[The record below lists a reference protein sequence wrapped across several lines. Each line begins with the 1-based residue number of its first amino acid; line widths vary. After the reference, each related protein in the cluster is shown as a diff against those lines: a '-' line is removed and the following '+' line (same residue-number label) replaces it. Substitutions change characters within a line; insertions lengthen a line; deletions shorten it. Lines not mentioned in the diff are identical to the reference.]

1 MSLSRLIL
9 QILQNY
15 GKHNIRACSRS
26 KILCRL
32 RVAYAF
38 VLMQV
43 LRGVI
48 ILFYSVA

>member
-1 MSLSRLIL
+1 MSPCRLIL

-15 GKHNIRACSRS
+15 GKHNIRAWSRS

-38 VLMQV
+38 VPMQV
-43 LRGVI
+43 LHGVI